1 MTIKELMKQLEKLP
15 KDAEVMTIRDKET
28 HIIRKVE
35 FVKWNDDIKFVVLH
49 TREG

>member
-15 KDAEVMTIRDKET
+15 QDTEVIAQDKEV

-35 FVKWNDDIKFVVLH
+35 FVRWNDNIKFVVLH
-49 TREG
+49 TKED

>member
-15 KDAEVMTIRDKET
+15 QDAEVMSGKET

-35 FVKWNDDIKFVVLH
+35 FVKWNDDINFVVLH
-49 TREG
+49 TKED

>member
-1 MTIKELMKQLEKLP
+1 MTIKELMEQLEKLP
-15 KDAEVMTIRDKET
+15 QDTEVMSHDKET

-49 TREG
+49 TKEN